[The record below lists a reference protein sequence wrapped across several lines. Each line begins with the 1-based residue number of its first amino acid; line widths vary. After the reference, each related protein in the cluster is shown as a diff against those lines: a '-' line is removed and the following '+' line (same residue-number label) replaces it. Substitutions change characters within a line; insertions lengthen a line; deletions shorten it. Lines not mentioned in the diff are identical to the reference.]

1 MDKQEKE
8 ERDDIF
14 TLYSLLES
22 RIEML
27 EEHVSM
33 LKMELALIK
42 KIINSDG
49 NYQHH
54 RFTGRF

>member
-1 MDKQEKE
+1 MNMNKHRE
-8 ERDDIF
+8 EDDVF

-33 LKMELALIK
+33 LKSELAFIK
-42 KIINSDG
+42 KIIENKHHGSDI
-49 NYQHH
+49 
-54 RFTGRF
+54 GRF